1 MAESQVPWRP
11 REGQKAVTTIF
22 TRPGRLSVCAAGGTC
37 RRCRRRISRPAFRIR
52 SRDGAEFLLVFDDG
66 DFDED
71 NTFLA
76 GGGDDVDWQAHKF
89 VGERRE
95 PVGLSL
101 QALIRLKRDL

>member
-1 MAESQVPWRP
+1 
-11 REGQKAVTTIF
+11 
-22 TRPGRLSVCAAGGTC
+22 
-37 RRCRRRISRPAFRIR
+37 
-52 SRDGAEFLLVFDDG
+52 VFDDG

-101 QALIRLKRDL
+101 QALIRLKRDPVMKTCYRASVAWV